1 MKKQKKQ
8 KKQNKQVKPEI
19 TPEDIMGDFE
29 KIMSLVGKIE
39 NEDVLKLDI
48 NEIDKQSEI
57 LRKEIEDKYNPIIKK
72 LKDNLDS
79 KE

>member
-1 MKKQKKQ
+1 MKKQ

>member
-1 MKKQKKQ
+1 MKKQ

-79 KE
+79 EE

>member
-1 MKKQKKQ
+1 M

-79 KE
+79 EE

>member
-1 MKKQKKQ
+1 M